1 MLNEA
6 GSHCTYTL
14 KQSFNEQLRN
24 LSDELKAIVTA
35 KANLPP
41 SCTATAA
48 SKGLIPIGDE
58 QGALRYYSC
67 AGSGWLDQ
75 RSFQASGRS
84 SFAAGALPKHPP
96 AFEHGWDSPE
106 QISFLPLKS
115 HHKEHLAVPSIG
127 AATPRC
133 ELSRSLRP
141 SPSLATSVSLVPSP
155 QLFHKCLRAW
165 KSRKRNARYSHY
177 TARCACGT
185 ALGVGACS
193 WNT

>member
-14 KQSFNEQLRN
+14 KQLFNEQLRN

-48 SKGLIPIGDE
+48 TKGLIPIGDE
-58 QGALRYYSC
+58 QGAPRYYYC

-127 AATPRC
+127 AVTSRC
-133 ELSRSLRP
+133 EPSRSSDLLHPWPPASALCR
-141 SPSLATSVSLVPSP
+141 VP

-165 KSRKRNARYSHY
+165 KSHKRNARYSHY
-177 TARCACGT
+177 TARCTCGT